1 MDEAKAHARLAYE
14 TFDARRKAF
23 EAAQADT
30 IDLLELEQEAKSV
43 KTDDRRLTVRKIF
56 ESEI

>member
-43 KTDDRRLTVRKIF
+43 KK
-56 ESEI
+56 